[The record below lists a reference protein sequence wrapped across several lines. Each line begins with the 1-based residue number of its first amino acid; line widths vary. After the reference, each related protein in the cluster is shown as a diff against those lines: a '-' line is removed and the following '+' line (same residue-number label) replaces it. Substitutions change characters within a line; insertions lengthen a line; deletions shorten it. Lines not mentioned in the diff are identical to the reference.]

1 MKKWLWAIGAII
13 MVLVAAPWGVG
24 MLTEQQWHLAAGE
37 INRSQP
43 YFTVATARYQRD
55 FFGAEVAG
63 TFHFRNP
70 ANPDEAHHL
79 GYRGEVSHGVTGSEI
94 TFYPDQASA
103 DLIAGFFPDRLPT
116 VTLSTRLW
124 GTAEI
129 EYNVPAIDRLDD
141 ETGESLT
148 VAESY
153 GWAKISDAGND
164 LEVDLRWPGL
174 VARGPEA
181 RIAVDDVRVAQT
193 MSKLAGNVWTG
204 EGEISIARLEAEFQ
218 TQPGVVLE
226 SFALQSDTSAEG
238 DERFSSEVRMDIARI
253 ASRDDESGPYEVEF
267 AMENLEVVA
276 WNRLVDSFT
285 DLRELNSV
293 QTNGVTSRQALVEK
307 QMNLMMNVSDA
318 VKALAGAGMSVGIP
332 AFSVATPHG
341 EVSGNLMLRHPEL
354 SDDDRAAMTLVMQ
367 RLTGE
372 FSFAIPVA
380 LAEAEPRL
388 MTELLPLIEQGFLVR
403 DNDTFRLEAELKDL
417 EVDLNGQIIP
427 LPPMI

>member
-1 MKKWLWAIGAII
+1 MKKWLGVIGV
-13 MVLVAAPWGVG
+13 MLVVLIAAPWGVG
-24 MLTEQQWHLAAGE
+24 MVTEQQWQQTTLE
-37 INRSQP
+37 VNKSQP
-43 YFTVATARYQRD
+43 YFTVETARYQRD
-55 FFGAEVAG
+55 LFGAEVEG
-63 TFHFRNP
+63 TVHFRNP
-70 ANPDEAHHL
+70 AHPGEAHQL

-124 GTAEI
+124 GTVEI

-141 ETGESLT
+141 DTGESLT
-148 VAESY
+148 VTESY
-153 GWAKISDAGND
+153 GWARISDAGND

-181 RIAVDDVRVAQT
+181 RFAVDDVRVTQT
-193 MSKLAGNVWTG
+193 MSRLAGNVWTG
-204 EGEISIARLEAEFQ
+204 KGKVSMARLQAEYQ
-218 TQPGVVLE
+218 NQPAVVLE
-226 SFALQSDTSAEG
+226 DFALQSDTSAEG

-267 AMENLEVVA
+267 AMENMEVVA
-276 WNRLVDSFT
+276 WNRLVDSFI
-285 DLRELNSV
+285 DLRKLSSD
-293 QTNGVTSRQALVEK
+293 QANGVTSRQALVEK

-332 AFSVATPHG
+332 AFSVATSHG

-372 FSFAIPVA
+372 LSIAIPVA
-380 LAEAEPRL
+380 LAEAKPGL
-388 MTELLPLIEQGFLVR
+388 MTELRPLIEQGFLVR

-417 EVDLNGQIIP
+417 DVDLNGQIIP